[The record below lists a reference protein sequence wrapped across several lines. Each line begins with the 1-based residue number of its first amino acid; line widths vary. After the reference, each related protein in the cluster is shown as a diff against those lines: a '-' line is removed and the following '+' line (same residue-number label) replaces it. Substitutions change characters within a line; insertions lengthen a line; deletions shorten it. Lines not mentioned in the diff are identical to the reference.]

1 MPQLII
7 LCFIITRRAT
17 SIISGGATF
26 ILFLVGKRASSVRGD
41 FSLLSLRRLC
51 LMTTEMVTFIDHWLL
66 WWQYISIITEVTI
79 WSLGW
84 QWPWSLWGAFFY
96 HCGGHHA
103 VGITWIARIT
113 ILKWGLP
120 FPLDITPVTSYI
132 HGRSLTVN
140 AMAQGTLL
148 YGVIQCTMFVMC
160 YLTCL
165 QGGHKQASWTRTS
178 SHSCGL
184 CNLCATRKTGWLS
197 TR

>member
-1 MPQLII
+1 M
-7 LCFIITRRAT
+7 
-17 SIISGGATF
+17 
-26 ILFLVGKRASSVRGD
+26 GKRASSVRGD

-51 LMTTEMVTFIDHWLL
+51 LMTTEMVTFIYHWLL

-84 QWPWSLWGAFFY
+84 QWPWALWGAFLSLWGSAC
-96 HCGGHHA
+96 CGYYLDSK
-103 VGITWIARIT
+103 TLRIT

-165 QGGHKQASWTRTS
+165 QAGHKQASWTRTS

-184 CNLCATRKTGWLS
+184 CTLCATKRQDG
-197 TR
+197 